1 MWSQLYSAGDEEEN
15 ELQQFGSNRS
25 LWKSVER
32 AFGMGYSLVLNT
44 VEGRSRRLHGLT
56 ESLSKIF
63 GTTVNANLYYT
74 PGPPEGSLVNQGFE
88 IHWDEMDSV
97 IIQLQGTK
105 QWEVWEPLVEWP
117 LAHQRIK
124 PNRRELTP
132 LMEVTMRPCDVLYLP
147 RGYIHAA
154 HTVATGGDGNSTG
167 GLDDSLHVTI
177 GIFNHLLSYSHAFI
191 DIIQGFTA
199 NVHQEYSMNGNG
211 GDVPSLIVS
220 IDHFLGTSTFPQEPL
235 ISCSELMLAMAAAY
249 ANGTQTSRSGY
260 DDVGSRRTM
269 YTAPMMM
276 EVLDA
281 GEMEVAET
289 LRAEMKQFIRWATV
303 DTAAAL
309 AESLR
314 YVYNNQDSTRNEAI
328 GRYHAGQLDPL
339 LKSSTPGGPLLEW
352 ARRLN
357 LHVGGRSAIRKLA
370 KPLKQN
376 FLELQAAIGEG
387 TDPDLILSALHMRR
401 HRQHANI
408 SGRATALLAALEFHT
423 DDDMA
428 SGEL

>member
-1 MWSQLYSAGDEEEN
+1 MFSPQ
-15 ELQQFGSNRS
+15 S
-25 LWKSVER
+25 LCSFAWLTTKTT
-32 AFGMGYSLVLNT
+32 YTHHHHLV
-44 VEGRSRRLHGLT
+44 
-56 ESLSKIF
+56 
-63 GTTVNANLYYT
+63 
-74 PGPPEGSLVNQGFE
+74 
-88 IHWDEMDSV
+88 
-97 IIQLQGTK
+97 
-105 QWEVWEPLVEWP
+105 
-117 LAHQRIK
+117 
-124 PNRRELTP
+124 
-132 LMEVTMRPCDVLYLP
+132 
-147 RGYIHAA
+147 
-154 HTVATGGDGNSTG
+154 
-167 GLDDSLHVTI
+167 
-177 GIFNHLLSYSHAFI
+177 
-191 DIIQGFTA
+191 IQGFTA
-199 NVHQEYSMNGNG
+199 NVHQQYSMNGND
-211 GDVPSLIVS
+211 GDIPSLIVS

-269 YTAPMMM
+269 YTAPVMMK
-276 EVLDA
+276 VLDA

-309 AESLR
+309 TESLR

-423 DDDMA
+423 DDDLA